1 VAEAL
6 GLPLAEVLTRTDVK
20 RWHGPHHSLRQAP
33 FVAALPEPLPT
44 MVLIV
49 DDLVTTGATMRRS
62 LEAIRATGVAAFGFA
77 FSGV

>member
-6 GLPLAEVLTRTDVK
+6 GLPFAEVLTRTDVK
-20 RWHGPHHSLRQAP
+20 RWHGVQPSLRQAP
-33 FVAALPEPLPT
+33 YLAALPEPAPP

-49 DDLVTTGATMRRS
+49 DDLCTTGATMRRS
-62 LEAIRATGVAAFGFA
+62 LVAIRNAGTTGFGFA